1 MNVLFEDDGQLKAG
15 AVLAD
20 QDTSLMVEAA
30 SGKRMKIKA
39 GNVLLRFASPGPAEV
54 LGGAHKLAGDLDPG
68 FLWEASEEGE
78 FGFADLAREYYGGA
92 PSPEQATAVAL
103 LLHAS
108 PMHFYKKGKG
118 RYRKAPPD
126 ALKAA

>member
-20 QDTSLMVEAA
+20 QDASLMVEAV

-39 GNVLLRFASPGPAEV
+39 GNVLLRFATPGPGDV
-54 LGGAHKLAGDLDPG
+54 LSEGHKLAADLDPS

-78 FGFADLAREYYGGA
+78 FGFADLAREYYGGHPTPGQSA
-92 PSPEQATAVAL
+92 AVA
-103 LLHAS
+103 
-108 PMHFYKKGKG
+108 M
-118 RYRKAPPD
+118 
-126 ALKAA
+126 